1 MTQSDTVQANAVQSN
16 PVQSKT
22 VQAYWMPGCS
32 SCLRM
37 KEFISRSGRDWVAI
51 NADEDPEARAELEAS
66 GQVLPVA
73 RLGDRWVNGV
83 DLAAVADLLGVPYEP
98 PVILPARELADRYN
112 LNLDVARAIIGQLTG
127 EMLAHTM
134 PNRKRPMFDVANQVA
149 SVMRAFLGAYYDDK
163 HASGF
168 YAKPDEVRTRAD
180 VLARLDETRRL
191 FNTWWDE
198 DGIDDPLDRV
208 TPTYWGYPTLLEV
221 LEREVWHT
229 TQHIRQL
236 EYVLKEFGV
245 VPDRPL
251 TEANLAGLPLPEGIH
266 D

>member
-1 MTQSDTVQANAVQSN
+1 VTLTNV
-16 PVQSKT
+16 

-37 KEFISRSGRDWVAI
+37 KEFISKSGRDWVAI
-51 NADEDPEARAELEAS
+51 NADEDADARAELEAN
-66 GQVLPVA
+66 GYVLPMT

-83 DLAAVADLLGVPYEP
+83 DLAAVAGLLGVPYEA
-98 PVILPARELADRYN
+98 PVILPAQELVDRYN
-112 LNLDVARAIIGQLTG
+112 LNLDAARSIITQMTDG
-127 EMLAHTM
+127 MFAFAM

-149 SVMRAFLGAYYDDK
+149 SVMRAFLGSYYDDK

-168 YAKPDEVRTRAD
+168 YAKPDSVRTQQD
-180 VLARLDETRRL
+180 VLKRLDDTRQL
-191 FNTWWDE
+191 FNTWWEE

-245 VPDRPL
+245 TPDLPL
-251 TEANLAGLPLPEGIH
+251 TEAHLAGLPLPAGIH

>member
-1 MTQSDTVQANAVQSN
+1 MTQSDMVRASTVQADV
-16 PVQSKT
+16 VR
-22 VQAYWMPGCS
+22 AYWMPGCS

-37 KEFISRSGRDWVAI
+37 KEFISKSGRDWVAI
-51 NADEDPEARAELEAS
+51 NADEDLEARAELAAN
-66 GQVLPVA
+66 GLVLPVA

-83 DLAAVADLLGVPYEP
+83 DLAAVADLIGVPYQP
-98 PVILPARELADRYN
+98 PVILPAQELVGRYN
-112 LNLDVARAIIGQLTG
+112 LNLDVARAVIGQMTD

-149 SVMRAFLGAYYDDK
+149 SVMRAFLGAYYDDR

-191 FNTWWDE
+191 FNAWWDE

-245 VPDRPL
+245 APDRPL
-251 TEANLAGLPLPEGIH
+251 TEAHLAGLPLPEGIH